1 MTKNKKI
8 IALLVGALVIIVG
21 VALTLVITSAP
32 ENADNVSQSGGMIP
46 SESSDG
52 SDGSKDTK
60 ETKNP
65 NVDDPANDYQAPTKD
80 EDRKSIEEIP
90 EEDIKNAPD
99 NKEYLGGKD
108 AKPGLC
114 TSIQKIY
121 LKDVQ
126 PAMESSGYGELEKAT
141 KKAAKQG
148 HKLIKESKGEDKE
161 TKKILGDLMTSV
173 EDYGKYTSDP
183 NATQNQL
190 KSVFETQFY
199 NEEAAKQACNW

>member
-46 SESSDG
+46 SEDPDG
-52 SDGSKDTK
+52 PKDTK

-80 EDRKSIEEIP
+80 EEEKLIDEIP
-90 EEDIKNAPD
+90 EEDVKNAP
-99 NKEYLGGKD
+99 NSKEYLGSKN

-121 LKDVQ
+121 MKDVQ
-126 PAMESSGYGELEKAT
+126 PAMKSSGYGELEKAT

-190 KSVFETQFY
+190 QSVFETQLY